1 MRISNLTFTLSGLFI
16 IGCAWW
22 QVYEMYQ
29 LRDAQLNRNIST
41 RDDAHQAETAQL
53 NRNISTR
60 DDAHQAETAQLGS
73 EIQKDVQI
81 AEEYPKQNSLPDA
94 ELLHK
99 SLETQSKIP
108 QILHFVWVSQYLQD
122 PQTVPDALLGRIKTW
137 QAVNP
142 NFEIRLWNNSVVKQ
156 TFPDLS
162 ELLQN
167 IRVSAWISDIL
178 RYFILSKMGGLYL
191 DTDFETTGNPLDP
204 LWEVVGDVFIVCD
217 PKVTTLPFPS
227 PISSL

>member
-1 MRISNLTFTLSGLFI
+1 MRFSNLTFTLSGLFI
-16 IGCAWW
+16 IACAWW
-22 QVYEMYQ
+22 LVYEMYQ
-29 LRDAQLNRNIST
+29 LRDALPNRGISTRDEAHQARTAQLDIST
-41 RDDAHQAETAQL
+41 RDDARQA
-53 NRNISTR
+53 R
-60 DDAHQAETAQLGS
+60 TAQLGS

-81 AEEYPKQNSLPDA
+81 AEEYPKQDSLPDA
-94 ELLHK
+94 VPLHK
-99 SLETQSKIP
+99 SPETQSKIP
-108 QILHFVWVSQYLQD
+108 RILHFVWVSQYLQD
-122 PQTVPDALLGRIKTW
+122 PQTVPDAVLGRIKTW

-142 NFEIRLWNNSVVKQ
+142 GFEIRLWNNSVVKQ

-178 RYFILSKMGGLYL
+178 RYFILSEMGGLYL

-217 PKVTTLPFPS
+217 PKVTSLPFPC
-227 PISSL
+227 PK